1 MREWPAELWRVRRVS
16 HEVLAH
22 CGRRTTGLR
31 RAVEGAQ
38 SLAGRPPLGALLTGD
53 DSTRVVNSAR
63 VGRAYE
69 IGSGGAPSEEDGL
82 IGMNRW
88 DGAWG

>member
-1 MREWPAELWRVRRVS
+1 VREWRAELWRGHGVW
-16 HEVLAH
+16 HEVSAN
-22 CGRRTTGLR
+22 CERRTMRLR

-63 VGRAYE
+63 VGRAYD
-69 IGSGGAPSEEDGL
+69 IGTGGAPSEEDGL
-82 IGMNRW
+82 IGMN
-88 DGAWG
+88 G